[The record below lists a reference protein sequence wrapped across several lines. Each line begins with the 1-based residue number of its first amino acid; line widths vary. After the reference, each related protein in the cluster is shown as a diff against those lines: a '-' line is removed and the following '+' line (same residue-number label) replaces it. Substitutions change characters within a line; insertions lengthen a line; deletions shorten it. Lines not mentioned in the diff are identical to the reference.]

1 MESATLA
8 AGAPFYEE
16 GCKMASGYTANYRLC
31 QWQPEDQFLREEFN
45 HDNEKIDTA
54 LDRAEGKAD
63 RALSGLENQSY
74 NIYNLLLQ
82 ADYEGKETGYKKAL
96 LFDGFTDSSRI
107 ASKSDALVLGN
118 GKLTLSP
125 SIEADETVYNGGN
138 YQYATYAETTA
149 GTVTAPGGATLSRLY
164 CVWRAKSDNQSNVAI
179 TFTFVVNEHIL
190 HSEVHRLDFTTTE
203 QKAYIDLQRPIHVA
217 KGDQIYF
224 TCSGL
229 TTYLQMPVIYPS
241 GTRLY
246 AGYVFYPTGG
256 TGATLTTRAEVLPAW
271 DRLRAWVRHKGGS
284 LALSV
289 SVDGTTAALTP
300 AGTSAVTELQ
310 GISCTESAFVLDRN
324 SPAGS
329 VSLTLGMDPG
339 EDGTVEL
346 FDYGAIFL

>member
-1 MESATLA
+1 
-8 AGAPFYEE
+8 
-16 GCKMASGYTANYRLC
+16 MASGYTANYGLC

-45 HDNEKIDTA
+45 QDNAKIDSA
-54 LDRAEGKAD
+54 LKAAEEKAD

-74 NIYNLLLQ
+74 NIYNLFLQ

-203 QKAYIDLQRPIHVA
+203 QKAYIDLQRPINVT
-217 KGDQIYF
+217 KGDQVYF
-224 TCSGL
+224 ICSGL
-229 TTYLQMPVIYPS
+229 STSLQMPVIYPS

-246 AGYVFYPTGG
+246 AGYVFYPTGD

-289 SVDGTTAALTP
+289 STEGTTAALTP
-300 AGTSAVTELQ
+300 AGTSAVTEPQ
-310 GISCTESAFVLDRN
+310 GASCTESAFVLER
-324 SPAGS
+324 SFPAGS